1 MIVVIAG
8 ATATGKSKLAL
19 KLAEEFNGYI
29 LNGDSRQAFKELNI
43 GTAKPSKEEIEKS
56 NIEHKLYGH
65 VSIDEGYNLFRYQK
79 EAFEVLEE
87 KKDKTAFLVGG
98 TGLYIDSVV
107 YNYKL
112 QENKEKTKLREELE
126 RQNLEELK
134 EKIGEDI
141 EKLNESDREN
151 PRRLIRFIE
160 KEKKVFAKGTPL
172 KHIYLV
178 LEKDFSVIEENIEK
192 RVEKMFEQGLLEENE
207 DLFKKGKHGKINTI
221 GYKEFREF
229 FEGEITLEEVKEKI
243 ILNTRKYAK
252 RQITW
257 FKRNKDA
264 IWISDYEQ
272 AHQNLSTRKV

>member
-29 LNGDSRQAFKELNI
+29 LNGDSRQVFKELNV
-43 GTAKPSKEEIEKS
+43 GTAKPSKQEIEKS
-56 NIEHKLYGH
+56 NIEHRLYGH
-65 VSIDEGYNLFRYQK
+65 VGIDEDYNLFRYQK
-79 EAFEVLEE
+79 EAFEILEE

-112 QENKEKTKLREELE
+112 QENNEKTTLREDLE
-126 RQNLEELK
+126 KLSLEGLK
-134 EKIGEDI
+134 KKIGKDI
-141 EKLNESDREN
+141 EKLNQSDREN

-160 KEKKVFAKGTPL
+160 KEKKIFEKGTPL

-178 LEKDFSVIEENIEK
+178 LEKDFSVIEENIKE
-192 RVEKMFEQGLLEENE
+192 RVEKMFQQGLLEENE
-207 DLFKKGKHGKINTI
+207 ELFKKGKHEKINTI
-221 GYKEFREF
+221 GYKEFGEF
-229 FEGEITLEEVKEKI
+229 FEGKITLEEVKEKI

-257 FKRNKDA
+257 FKRNKNA
-264 IWISDYEQ
+264 VWVKDYEQ
-272 AHQNLSTRKV
+272 AYQNLSTRKV